1 MRKTTIILCVAMAVA
16 AALAADVFA
25 RGFGGFHGGGGF
37 GGFHGGGFSAG
48 GFHAG
53 GFSAGGFDRGGFS
66 GGGFDRGGFGGGGFD
81 RSSFGG
87 YGGDR
92 FGGGDSGFR
101 AGGFSGYG
109 GSVSRGQLSSFLN
122 LPTDGGFHAAGGAF
136 GASGAAAS
144 SYGAAAG
151 RAGAMGHEWTGPNG
165 TEVADGTVGAQGIAA
180 GPGGFAAGGAVAH
193 GTAIKGPNGNVYTHG
208 AAAGR
213 GIAAGPNGVAAGRGF
228 ATGASATGAWGHYSA
243 TYMHAQGVAGNRWFA
258 GSGVFT
264 PHWCDTHPWA
274 WHPAAYAGVAWGVAA
289 WRWATWPAIGAWI
302 GYDAAP
308 GYYDY
313 GDNITLQNG
322 DVYYG
327 DQLIA
332 TQQQYYQE
340 AANLAGQGDATDN
353 SGDGDWLP
361 LGIFGLM
368 GQGQQQSPDMI
379 FQLAVNKQGIIKG
392 NYYDQVADNTAP
404 VHGSVNKKNQRVA
417 WQVGANKNLVVET
430 GLDNLTLKE
439 STALVHYGPDDTV
452 QYTMVRMKQPDSDG
466 QSSAGQQSAP
476 Q

>member
-1 MRKTTIILCVAMAVA
+1 MRSNGNHGE
-16 AALAADVFA
+16 ALAADVFA

-53 GFSAGGFDRGGFS
+53 GFS
-66 GGGFDRGGFGGGGFD
+66 GGGFDRGGFGGGSFDRSSAGGFD

-87 YGGDR
+87 YGGGDR
-92 FGGGDSGFR
+92 FSGDSGLR
-101 AGGFSGYG
+101 SGGFSGYG
-109 GSVSRGQLSSFLN
+109 GSVSRGQLNSFLS
-122 LPTDGGFHAAGGAF
+122 LPTDGGSPACRRRGVPGLARDVR
-136 GASGAAAS
+136 SS
-144 SYGAAAG
+144 SYSAPRHGL
-151 RAGAMGHEWTGPNG
+151 RAPEMGHEWTGPNG
-165 TEVADGTVGAQGIAA
+165 TEVAHGTVGAQGIAA
-180 GPGGFAAGGAVAH
+180 GPGGFAAGGAIAH

-258 GSGVFT
+258 GSGVFS
-264 PHWCDTHPWA
+264 PHWCDMHPWA
-274 WHPAAYAGVAWGVAA
+274 WHPAAYAGAAWGAAA

-332 TQQQYYQE
+332 TEHQYYQE
-340 AANLAGQGDATDN
+340 AADLAGQGDASDN
-353 SGDGDWLP
+353 SGNGDWLP
-361 LGIFGLM
+361 LGVFGLM

-392 NYYDQVADNTAP
+392 NYYDQVADNPVP

-466 QSSAGQQSAP
+466 QSSGGQTAAQ